1 MEKLEFCSVTLKIPK
16 MLSPFILKTMS
27 KSRKMDLGIMIYE
40 RQLDKNKSMS
50 LIGLRITKNVSVGL
64 NRWKVLI
71 LDQAVISLPETL
83 RNQQKSLHHLFLMA
97 EFELSSIQ
105 SCTKPRVKW
114 KPIFSNPKVSINF
127 QIQDLQIT
135 VPKRNQE
142 TLFTTD
148 HKSCVRLFKDSKSI
162 KIG

>member
-27 KSRKMDLGIMIYE
+27 KLRKMDAGITIYE

-50 LIGLRITKNVSVGL
+50 SIGLRITKNVLVAL
-64 NRWKVLI
+64 NQWKVRI
-71 LDQAVISLPETL
+71 LDQAVISLPKKL
-83 RNQQKSLHHLFLMA
+83 RNHQKSWHHLFLMA
-97 EFELSSIQ
+97 EFGLFSIQ
-105 SCTKPRVKW
+105 SCTKPQAKW
-114 KPIFSNPKVSINF
+114 KPTSLNPKVSINF

-135 VPKRNQE
+135 VPKKNQE

-148 HKSCVRLFKDSKSI
+148 HKSCLRQFKDSKSI